1 MDTNCSASWTGYDIL
16 AGVERPAQDLVPR
29 HALAVIE
36 SALGDTRIVLVNG
49 ARQAGKSTLA
59 DLVSA
64 HRPGSEFR
72 SLDQSQWLAAA
83 RDDPTGFVRHDGLLV
98 VDEIQRAPELFLALK
113 YEVDVDPRP
122 GRYLLTGSAR
132 ILGLKQ
138 LPDALPGR
146 METIE
151 LWPFSQGEIE
161 RQPDRFAER
170 IFSVCDSQ
178 LPDLPATNRNE
189 LALRIIRGGF
199 PAAVERTD
207 EHRRTRLLAGYVTDL
222 IDRDIRQLSD
232 IGRGEELRR
241 MLQLVAARTGQ
252 LLVASQLAN
261 DLSVSGRTVLRYLE
275 LCEEIFLIKRVP
287 AWSSNLAK
295 RVISSPKVA
304 FVDSG
309 VAAYLLGQS
318 SRRLSELTSTALG
331 PLLKGFVLMELARQL
346 TWADDEIRL
355 YHYRTKDGVE
365 VDAVLETNDGRIA
378 GVEVK
383 GSATVTSADFHGLR
397 HLQSQAGDAF
407 TAGVVLYAGDA
418 SVSFGPGLKALPVS
432 ALWRL

>member
-1 MDTNCSASWTGYDIL
+1 MDGPSSELI
-16 AGVERPAQDLVPR
+16 PR
-29 HALAVIE
+29 HALALIE
-36 SALGDTRIVLVNG
+36 RALGDTRVILVNG

-59 DLVSA
+59 GLVSA
-64 HRPGSEFR
+64 GSSGAEFR
-72 SLDQSQWLAAA
+72 SLDQPQWLAAA

-98 VDEIQRAPELFLALK
+98 IDEIQRAPELFLALK
-113 YEVDVDPRP
+113 YEVDADPRP

-132 ILGLKQ
+132 ILGLKD

-161 RQPDRFAER
+161 RRRDRFAER
-170 IFSVCDSQ
+170 VFTVCDSA
-178 LPDLPATNRNE
+178 LPDLPAIDRDE
-189 LALRIIRGGF
+189 IAARITRGGF
-199 PAAVERTD
+199 PAAVGRTD
-207 EHRRTRLLAGYVTDL
+207 ERRRTRLLAGYVTDL
-222 IDRDIRQLSD
+222 IARDVRQLSD
-232 IGRGEELRR
+232 IGRGDELRR

-275 LCEEIFLIKRVP
+275 LCEEVFLIKRVP
-287 AWSSNLAK
+287 AWSSSLAK
-295 RVISSPKVA
+295 RAISSPKVA

-318 SRRLSELTSTALG
+318 RRRLGELTSATIG
-331 PLLKGFVLMELARQL
+331 PLLEGFVLMELARQL
-346 TWADDEIRL
+346 TWATEEIRL
-355 YHYRTKDGVE
+355 YHYRTKDGIE

-383 GSATVTSADFHGLR
+383 ASASVTSSDFRGLR
-397 HLQSQAGDAF
+397 YLQSQAGDNFA
-407 TAGVVLYAGDA
+407 AGVVLYAGDTA
-418 SVSFGPGLKALPVS
+418 LSFGPRLKALPVS
-432 ALWRL
+432 ALWQL

>member
-1 MDTNCSASWTGYDIL
+1 MQNPGKA
-16 AGVERPAQDLVPR
+16 LVPR
-29 HALAVIE
+29 HALTLIE
-36 SALGDTRIVLVNG
+36 SALGDTRIVLING
-49 ARQAGKSTLA
+49 ARQTGKSTLA
-59 DLVSA
+59 DVVSA
-64 HRPGSEFR
+64 HQPGSELR
-72 SLDQSQWLAAA
+72 SLDQPQWLAAA

-98 VDEIQRAPELFLALK
+98 VDEIQRAAELFLALK

-132 ILGLKQ
+132 VLGLKQ

-161 RQPDRFAER
+161 RRLDRFAER
-170 IFSVCDSQ
+170 IFSVCDGP
-178 LPDLPATNRNE
+178 LPDLPATDRNE

-199 PAAVERTD
+199 PAAVDRTD
-207 EHRRTRLLAGYVTDL
+207 ERRRTRLIAGYVTDL
-222 IDRDIRQLSD
+222 IGRDIRQLSD
-232 IGRGEELRR
+232 IGRGDELRR

-309 VAAYLLGQS
+309 IAAYLLGQS
-318 SRRLSELTSTALG
+318 WRRLSELTSTTIG
-331 PLLKGFVLMELARQL
+331 PLMEGFVLMELARQL
-346 TWADDEIRL
+346 TWADEEIRL

-383 GSATVTSADFHGLR
+383 ASATVTSADFKGLR
-397 HLQSQAGDAF
+397 HLQSQTGEMF

-418 SVSFGPGLKALPVS
+418 SLSFGPRLKALPVS
-432 ALWRL
+432 ALWQL